1 MVKCCLVCGRIDKKL
16 IIYTIFSSINE
27 IASIFYRKYL
37 SKPENV
43 NNFVDFFFKTIG
55 EILGGILIPY
65 IIKYKT
71 NKTNNNKKRKIKQT
85 IKDYFILWIIN
96 AFVFGSN
103 VLLIIFCNNSEYYKL
118 VLSSP
123 KSLEILIFLLITLFF
138 MKYTYYN
145 HHYYSM
151 TLFFISNILIDY
163 FVEYFSELE
172 IKVFFFYLYY
182 LFYSI
187 IICYIK
193 YLMDFKFKNYWNILF
208 SIGLSNIFL
217 FILYFLILL
226 IYQYT
231 KGKLDLI
238 DDIKSYYINV
248 KNIYIIIRSLAE
260 FLFFGFCR
268 PAIRYAFLKEFTP
281 NHLLIGSAFS
291 GFIFNYFIYI
301 SLHRN
306 FYKIFIAAI
315 FGLQLASLIIY
326 LEIVEAKCCGLNK
339 NTKRNILLREE
350 IANLNDDKDNII
362 DENIELSSGYLFKE
376 DEEEEE
382 NDEKINGNET
392 ELDNIQKKE
401 IKEIKEKNI

>member
-27 IASIFYRKYL
+27 IASILYRKHL

-43 NNFVDFFFKTIG
+43 NNIVDFFFKTIG

-172 IKVFFFYLYY
+172 IKVFF
-182 LFYSI
+182 LFV
-187 IICYIK
+187 
-193 YLMDFKFKNYWNILF
+193 LLILF
-208 SIGLSNIFL
+208 HNYL
-217 FILYFLILL
+217 LY
-226 IYQYT
+226 
-231 KGKLDLI
+231 
-238 DDIKSYYINV
+238 
-248 KNIYIIIRSLAE
+248 
-260 FLFFGFCR
+260 
-268 PAIRYAFLKEFTP
+268 
-281 NHLLIGSAFS
+281 
-291 GFIFNYFIYI
+291 
-301 SLHRN
+301 
-306 FYKIFIAAI
+306 
-315 FGLQLASLIIY
+315 
-326 LEIVEAKCCGLNK
+326 
-339 NTKRNILLREE
+339 
-350 IANLNDDKDNII
+350 
-362 DENIELSSGYLFKE
+362 
-376 DEEEEE
+376 
-382 NDEKINGNET
+382 
-392 ELDNIQKKE
+392 
-401 IKEIKEKNI
+401 